1 MKIVLAIFCGLMVL
15 FAGGC
20 ALLLMGD
27 GAFSGSGGSV
37 PFALI
42 PGGIAALNVLV
53 LVGLFGKS
61 PPQRWAF
68 YLLAGVDVAAALILA
83 LIWASLASQMAD
95 VIVIALPLIGALVL
109 KAVLTFVMARRLPRG
124 PA

>member
-1 MKIVLAIFCGLMVL
+1 MKVVLAIFCGLMVL

-27 GAFSGSGGSV
+27 GAFSGSGGAV

-53 LVGLFGKS
+53 LVGLFGT
-61 PPQRWAF
+61 PAPQRWAF
-68 YLLAGVDVAAALILA
+68 YLLGGIDVLVALVLA
-83 LIWASLASQMAD
+83 LAWASLGSQMAD
-95 VIVIALPLIGALVL
+95 MVVIALPLIAALVL
-109 KAVLTFVMARRLPRG
+109 KAALTFIMARRLPGG